1 MKRKIM
7 INKKIAVIGSGSWG
21 TALVKLLLHNVEKVG
36 WWVRSQ
42 KTIDYVKKHKRNPD
56 YLPYAELA
64 PEKMDISADMKYIVE
79 KYDILI
85 YAIPSAFLHRSI
97 VEAGISDFTDK
108 IIISAIKGIV
118 PEYNQIVAEYFNK
131 NYNVD
136 FGDIGIIAG
145 PCHAEE
151 VAMQK
156 LSFLTIAFLDE
167 NRAKHMADV
176 FTTWYMR
183 IKTSTDIAGTE
194 YAAMI
199 KNIIAIATGICVGLG
214 YGDNFQAVLI
224 VNGMREIRRFLEN
237 VFPHNRKVMDTEYV
251 GDLLVTAYSKFSRNR
266 TFGTFIGNGYSVRS
280 TMAEM
285 KMVAE
290 GYYAVKCLMEINKTH
305 KVYLPITEAVYN
317 ILYKNYAP
325 SVEMRLLSEK
335 LT

>member
-1 MKRKIM
+1 M
-7 INKKIAVIGSGSWG
+7 
-21 TALVKLLLHNVEKVG
+21 
-36 WWVRSQ
+36 
-42 KTIDYVKKHKRNPD
+42 
-56 YLPYAELA
+56 
-64 PEKMDISADMKYIVE
+64 ADM
-79 KYDILI
+79 
-85 YAIPSAFLHRSI
+85 
-97 VEAGISDFTDK
+97 
-108 IIISAIKGIV
+108 
-118 PEYNQIVAEYFNK
+118 
-131 NYNVD
+131 
-136 FGDIGIIAG
+136 
-145 PCHAEE
+145 
-151 VAMQK
+151 
-156 LSFLTIAFLDE
+156 
-167 NRAKHMADV
+167 

-199 KNIIAIATGICVGLG
+199 KNIIAIATGVCVGLG

-266 TFGTFIGNGYSVRS
+266 TFGTFIGKGYSVGS

-290 GYYAVKCLMEINKTH
+290 GYYAVKCLMEINKDH
-305 KVYLPITEAVYN
+305 QVYLPITEAVYN
-317 ILYKNYAP
+317 ILYENYSP

>member
-1 MKRKIM
+1 M

-21 TALVKLLLHNVEKVG
+21 TALVKILLHNVEEVG
-36 WWVRSQ
+36 WWVRNQ
-42 KTIDYVKKHKRNPD
+42 NTIDYVNNHKRNPN
-56 YLPYAELA
+56 YLPFAELK
-64 PEKMDISADMKYIVE
+64 PEKLDMSTDMASIVN

-97 VEAGISDFTDK
+97 QEAEITEFKDK

-118 PEYNQIVAEYFNK
+118 PEYNQIVADYFNK

-136 FGDIGIIAG
+136 FNEIGIIAG

-151 VAMQK
+151 VAMEK

-167 NRAKHMADV
+167 TRAQHMADM
-176 FTTWYMR
+176 FSTWYMKM
-183 IKTSTDIAGTE
+183 KTSTDIAGTE

-199 KNIIAIATGICVGLG
+199 KNIIAIANGICVGLG
-214 YGDNFQAVLI
+214 YGDNFQAVLL
-224 VNGMREIRRFLEN
+224 VNAMREIRRFLEE

-251 GDLLVTAYSKFSRNR
+251 GDLLVTSYSKYSRNR

-280 TMAEM
+280 TMQEM

-290 GYYAVKCLMEINKTH
+290 GYYAVKCLIEINKEH
-305 KVYLPITEAVYN
+305 KVNLPITEAVYN
-317 ILYKNYAP
+317 ILYQRKSP
-325 SVEMRLLSEK
+325 TLEMRKLSEK